1 MSGADDDEASMMNSV
16 PLDDPPPP
24 GHPRD
29 ALVLPAVSPASS
41 VKMSPDL
48 SRRVSLVLVLLCIV
62 VFASSIA
69 ARWKGEAQASS
80 GSEKE
85 DGSTNIDPSLYDYG
99 IVVDCGTK
107 GSRLGVFYWPRGVD
121 DPSAKVMYG
130 PPDQPDA
137 EAWYWTIKPGLATF
151 SSRPDLAGMYMK
163 PLFDEA
169 VSRVPSLAAARTTVY
184 IYGTENLR
192 MLGDN
197 VTEAIF
203 NNVITYVH
211 SNYPF
216 KISRDTV
223 GTITGYLEGVYHF
236 LAVNAL
242 VVGGTGTVT
251 NSSLLVGTL
260 DMGSGSTQITFVPK
274 QGTPIPDPYKYLYM
288 TSNGSSSVYV
298 ASYSGLGYIESR
310 YALNRSLVMDVE
322 VSVVRHPCFL
332 LGYNET
338 VTYNG
343 RDYILQGAGDWDQ
356 CRQQTY
362 RFFNKNA
369 SCPITPCAFNGVFQP
384 GLWGTFWATSNY
396 RDVSKF
402 LGLKSTAAIQDFVSK
417 GTKFCRMT
425 WRDAVQTYPD
435 EDVSDLSTFCY
446 GGAYVYSLL
455 RDGYGFP
462 DPYPI
467 TFAKNANN
475 RPISWTLGLMVAK
488 LQEQRGG

>member
-48 SRRVSLVLVLLCIV
+48 SRRVSLVLVLLCII

-85 DGSTNIDPSLYDYG
+85 DSSSNIDPSLYEYG

-107 GSRLGVFYWPRGVD
+107 GSRLGVFYWPRGTA

-184 IYGTENLR
+184 ICGTETLR

-203 NNVITYVH
+203 VNVITCIYH
-211 SNYPF
+211 S
-216 KISRDTV
+216 
-223 GTITGYLEGVYHF
+223 
-236 LAVNAL
+236 
-242 VVGGTGTVT
+242 
-251 NSSLLVGTL
+251 
-260 DMGSGSTQITFVPK
+260 
-274 QGTPIPDPYKYLYM
+274 PIFC
-288 TSNGSSSVYV
+288 
-298 ASYSGLGYIESR
+298 
-310 YALNRSLVMDVE
+310 MD
-322 VSVVRHPCFL
+322 
-332 LGYNET
+332 
-338 VTYNG
+338 
-343 RDYILQGAGDWDQ
+343 A
-356 CRQQTY
+356 
-362 RFFNKNA
+362 
-369 SCPITPCAFNGVFQP
+369 
-384 GLWGTFWATSNY
+384 
-396 RDVSKF
+396 
-402 LGLKSTAAIQDFVSK
+402 
-417 GTKFCRMT
+417 
-425 WRDAVQTYPD
+425 
-435 EDVSDLSTFCY
+435 
-446 GGAYVYSLL
+446 
-455 RDGYGFP
+455 
-462 DPYPI
+462 
-467 TFAKNANN
+467 
-475 RPISWTLGLMVAK
+475 
-488 LQEQRGG
+488 